1 VASCGDSASAAGNS
15 RPEQIL
21 RSTTRKRLH
30 PIVRYPLAA
39 LWIATSVLFVGL
51 LLVPLGIVA
60 GIGALLALARWIERH
75 VAYGGDTAA
84 QSKDKWRGM

>member
-1 VASCGDSASAAGNS
+1 
-15 RPEQIL
+15 
-21 RSTTRKRLH
+21 LH

-39 LWIATSVLFVGL
+39 LWTTTSILFVGL

-60 GIGALLALARWIERH
+60 GIGALLAFARWIERH